1 MCFVHAIAR
10 QWCGLARA
18 GVCPACETGRSC
30 PPFLSQSHGLG
41 LCDFWAARGVASGCV
56 HPEAWLGAGSLR
68 LFSPCNLVFWLHLGL
83 GCTLCDSPRLG
94 PLAIVVVF
102 LCAAPRQRLL
112 VFLLFDTLVALILYS
127 PQVCT
132 LATPRGST
140 PSSFGHGA
148 LAPPRAPRGYMIAP
162 LGGTVLIEPVCV
174 D

>member
-1 MCFVHAIAR
+1 MLCSRH
-10 QWCGLARA
+10 
-18 GVCPACETGRSC
+18 CETMVWPCTGWGMPGLRDRPELPPLSVPKPRPWAVRLLGGPGRGLWLRSPRGLVKGRQ
-30 PPFLSQSHGLG
+30 PP
-41 LCDFWAARGVASGCV
+41 AV
-56 HPEAWLGAGSLR
+56 
-68 LFSPCNLVFWLHLGL
+68 SPCNLVFWLHLGL